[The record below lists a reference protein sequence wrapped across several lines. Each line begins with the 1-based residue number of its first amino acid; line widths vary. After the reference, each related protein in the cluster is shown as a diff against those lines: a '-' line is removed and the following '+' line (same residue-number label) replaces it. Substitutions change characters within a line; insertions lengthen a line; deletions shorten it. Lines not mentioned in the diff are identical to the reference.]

1 MIDES
6 SMYWLTRMDHICEEL
21 TVAWVLC
28 VTVGGM
34 LIGTCLLMGSDM
46 DADKF
51 RRAQRVGVV
60 LSLLGAFLLVGRI
73 FVPTTKEMAAIK
85 IIPAIANNETL
96 RKDAS
101 EMYGLAREWMSD
113 MIKDKGKDVDR

>member
-6 SMYWLTRMDHICEEL
+6 SMYWLTRMDHICEAL
-21 TVAWVLC
+21 TAAWVLC
-28 VTVGGM
+28 VTVGGI
-34 LIGTCLLMGSDM
+34 LIGMCLLMGSDI
-46 DADKF
+46 DADKS
-51 RRAQRVGVV
+51 RRVIRVGVV
-60 LSLLGAFLLVGRI
+60 LSLLSAFLLVGRI

-113 MIKDKGKDVDR
+113 TLKVKGKDVDR